1 MTIWAK
7 VPVVTMFFRPLLLL
21 AALGLAFATAAEART
36 TDLLVRGLT
45 EAQALYRTT
54 TTSLRANRPAEA
66 EAALK
71 ALVALWDETVTATIA
86 APPAMAARV
95 SLFAEQME
103 GGRARLKRAAEA
115 LSQGRTDGALDE
127 LAPLKRD
134 WITLKLSLGL
144 YGLVE
149 CLDESAQA
157 LDALMVHKR
166 QAPDLTRAEARV
178 DIIARTAVY
187 RYALRRCEPFAA
199 ADVIGDGDFRR
210 QAEAIGAALDVIDSA
225 IRLRDPAL
233 LDRVLTDLKTFD
245 AQLTQ
250 RFGG

>member
-1 MTIWAK
+1 ML
-7 VPVVTMFFRPLLLL
+7 FRPLLFLAPLLL
-21 AALGLAFATAAEART
+21 AAASLAPTAEART
-36 TDLLVRGLT
+36 TGALVRGVT
-45 EAQALYRTT
+45 DAQVLYRSTT
-54 TTSLRANRPAEA
+54 VNLRAGRPAEA
-66 EAALK
+66 EASLK
-71 ALVALWDETVTATIA
+71 TLVALWDETA
-86 APPAMAARV
+86 AAILADPPPLAQRIN
-95 SLFAEQME
+95 LFAEQME
-103 GGRARLKRAAEA
+103 GSRARLKRAADA
-115 LSQGRTDGALDE
+115 LSQGRADGALDE

-134 WITLKLSLGL
+134 WITLRLGLGL

-149 CLDESAQA
+149 CLDESNQA
-157 LDALMVHKR
+157 LDALMTHKR

-187 RYALRRCEPFAA
+187 RYALRRCESFAA
-199 ADVIGDGDFRR
+199 SDPLGDGDFRR

-245 AQLTQ
+245 TQLTQ

>member
-7 VPVVTMFFRPLLLL
+7 VPHVTTLFRPFLLLTALCL
-21 AALGLAFATAAEART
+21 ALATAAEART
-36 TDLLVRGLT
+36 TDRLVRGLT
-45 EAQALYRTT
+45 EAQALYRST

-71 ALVALWDETVTATIA
+71 ALVALWDETATATIA
-86 APPAMAARV
+86 APPPMASRV
-95 SLFAEQME
+95 NLFAEQME

-115 LSQGRTDGALDE
+115 LSQGRADGALEE

-157 LDALMVHKR
+157 LDALLAHKR

-178 DIIARTAVY
+178 DIIARAAVY
-187 RYALRRCEPFAA
+187 RYALRRCEAFAA
-199 ADVIGDGDFRR
+199 VDIMGDGDFRR
-210 QAEAIGAALDVIDSA
+210 QSEAIGAALDVIDSA